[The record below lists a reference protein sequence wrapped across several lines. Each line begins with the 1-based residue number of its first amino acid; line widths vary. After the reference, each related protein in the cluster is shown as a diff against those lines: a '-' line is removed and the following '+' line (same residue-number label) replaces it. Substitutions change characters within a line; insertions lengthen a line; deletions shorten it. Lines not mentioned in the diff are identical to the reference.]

1 MREGEGEVEGGS
13 CCGSGWEGWMGEVVL
28 GVGCVGERGRGEGG
42 CWGEW
47 GGRCVIGRG
56 GRRGGEG

>member
-1 MREGEGEVEGGS
+1 
-13 CCGSGWEGWMGEVVL
+13 MGEVVS
-28 GVGCVGERGRGEGG
+28 GVGCVEERGRGEGG
-42 CWGEW
+42 YWDEW

>member
-1 MREGEGEVEGGS
+1 
-13 CCGSGWEGWMGEVVL
+13 MGEVVS

-42 CWGEW
+42 HEW
-47 GGRCVIGRG
+47 GGRWVIGRG